1 MAERFRICFV
11 CLGNIVRSPL
21 AENLFLHLAEQAGLD
36 DKFQVDSAGTASW
49 HVGEAPDGRMR
60 RVAAAHGLRY
70 DGRSRQF
77 ESGDFER
84 FDLIVAM
91 DQENRH
97 DLLHLAPRPEQ
108 RLKVRLLR
116 EFDPQGGAGQAVPDP
131 YYGTIHD
138 FDETYRIVERS
149 LRGLLQA
156 LVSEHALGSERTPSG
171 QPGQTGQAA
180 GEQPPT

>member
-1 MAERFRICFV
+1 MGGRFRICFV

-21 AENLFLHLAEQAGLD
+21 AEKMFLHLAEQAGLD
-36 DKFQVDSAGTASW
+36 EKFQVDSAGTASW

-70 DGRSRQF
+70 GGRSRQF
-77 ESGDFER
+77 VRSDFDR

-91 DQENRH
+91 DQENRS
-97 DLLHLAPRPEQ
+97 DLYAMARSPEQ
-108 RLKVRLLR
+108 RQKVRLLR
-116 EFDPQGGAGQAVPDP
+116 EFDPQGGSDQAVPDP

-149 LRGLLQA
+149 ARGLLQA
-156 LVSEHALGSERTPSG
+156 LIREHALAGDQEAPD
-171 QPGQTGQAA
+171 QPFQGNRAA
-180 GEQPPT
+180 GDQPSV

>member
-1 MAERFRICFV
+1 M
-11 CLGNIVRSPL
+11 RSPL
-21 AENLFLHLAEQAGLD
+21 AENLFIHVAQQAGLD
-36 DKFQVDSAGTASW
+36 GKFQVDSAGTASW

-60 RVAAAHGLRY
+60 RLAAAHGLRY

-77 ESGDFER
+77 ERGDFER

-91 DQENRH
+91 DQENRS
-97 DLLHLAPRPEQ
+97 DLLALARSPEQ
-108 RLKVRLLR
+108 RGKVRLLR

-149 LRGLLQA
+149 VRGLLQA
-156 LVSEHALGSERTPSG
+156 LVSDEALAGRPAEDQ
-171 QPGQTGQAA
+171 QPAA
-180 GEQPPT
+180 P